1 LKNGSLLIKDVF
13 NNDKKNISEGLES
26 YRCVA
31 FVDDIGVV
39 VSRTASVILA
49 RKLNFMKN
57 YNYLFTNNNY
67 TGLSFEKQPTD
78 LRLLP
83 GQTAHFSCLV
93 NSQPLQKIIWLKD
106 HSPLVI
112 DNRMTIFPSGKI
124 IIFITSI
131 SVFSNLFITTDHIDN
146 ILQAVDHLNFTNT
159 RKTLFFCSLT
169 RLQHFYFYY
178 FT

>member
-1 LKNGSLLIKDVF
+1 MKNGSLLIKDVF
-13 NNDKKNISEGLES
+13 NDVNNISEGLES

-57 YNYLFTNNNY
+57 YNHLFTDNNF

-124 IIFITSI
+124 INFIKSI
-131 SVFSNLFITTDHIDN
+131 SVFSNLFITTDHFDN
-146 ILQAVDHLNFTNT
+146 ILQAVGVNFTKT
-159 RKTLFFCSLT
+159 RKTPFFF
-169 RLQHFYFYY
+169 H
-178 FT
+178 